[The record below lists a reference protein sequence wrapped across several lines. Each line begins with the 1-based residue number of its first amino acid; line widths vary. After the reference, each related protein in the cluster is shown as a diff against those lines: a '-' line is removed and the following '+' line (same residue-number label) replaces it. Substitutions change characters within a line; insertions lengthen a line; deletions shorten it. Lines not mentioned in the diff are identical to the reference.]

1 MLGFLLFLG
10 LLPAAFILDDHSNH
24 HSASDETNADENDD
38 HNDTLNGGGDLL
50 DANQDLIGTSHA
62 DSLTGGAGDDTLS
75 GYGGND
81 TLQGNAGNDLLYGGP
96 GSDLLHGGEGNDTLD
111 PGLGAD
117 SAYGDGGD
125 DVLRAGS
132 DGQDM
137 LDGGTGNDS
146 LSASGSQ
153 NTLIGGE
160 GDDWLNLGS
169 GDGNTALGGA
179 GDDNIR
185 FQPGADFSDQL
196 GEQASIDGGTGA
208 DTISSISQAH
218 VDLGQGA
225 DTTVAGDGAADV
237 LNVTPVFYQ
246 GAEAAQ
252 HDSTVMTGDD
262 FEPGLDQ
269 LHLDGVADAGVAAHD
284 DGNDLVLTSQGQSIV
299 RLTGLA
305 GTKLGDIY
313 PNAPTAADATGYG
326 AQTSFAG
333 QDLWGGFGDDT
344 LEASYHSSAL
354 FGEDG
359 NDLLTSAGDNALDGG
374 SGNDVLDG
382 VQGVGHDQLSGGA
395 GDDTLLSGGASTLDG
410 GKGDDLLFATSGD
423 TVTTGEG
430 DDLVALTNVASGDGA
445 TTVTDFTL
453 GADRIALDDLRADTQ
468 IALHDDGTDLTL
480 TSDGTAIAVLKG
492 LGGKGV
498 SLGDVMDHGAT
509 AGDDSISSADSPAG
523 SAFAH
528 RLMGLQ
534 GDDTLSGDAGDDTL
548 LGGLGNDSLVGAD
561 GNDILN
567 GQDGADTLSGG
578 TGADTL
584 LGGAGD
590 DSLDGGAGNDS
601 LVGGTGSDTLSGDDG
616 NDTLVALDPS
626 NASDLNG
633 GAGDDTLVA
642 TGNATL
648 SGGADK
654 DEFVVFDNSHVTI
667 SDFQDGETIQ
677 LDVLN
682 PSGGGGTPS
691 SVPVTQQL
699 SSAGLMIS
707 SDGAQVAFLPGMTR
721 VLTDAELPQ
730 AYG

>member
-10 LLPAAFILDDHSNH
+10 LLPAAFILNDHSSH
-24 HSASDETNADENDD
+24 HSNSDETGSDENGDQP
-38 HNDTLNGGGDLL
+38 DTQQGGGDLL
-50 DANQDLIGTSHA
+50 DDNQALHGTSGA

-81 TLQGNAGNDLLYGGP
+81 TLQGNSGNDLLYGGP
-96 GSDLLHGGEGNDTLD
+96 GNDLLHGGLGNDTLD

-117 SAYGDGGD
+117 SAYGDAGN
-125 DVLRAGS
+125 DVLRSGS
-132 DGQDM
+132 DGHDL
-137 LDGGTGNDS
+137 LDGGMGNDS
-146 LSASGSQ
+146 LTANGTG
-153 NTLIGGE
+153 NTLIGGS
-160 GDDWLNLGS
+160 GDDWLNLGN
-169 GDGNTALGGA
+169 GDGNTADGGA
-179 GDDNIR
+179 GNDNIR
-185 FQPGADFSDQL
+185 FEPGTGFSDQL

-225 DTTVAGDGAADV
+225 DSTVAGDGAADV

-246 GAEAAQ
+246 GADAAQ
-252 HDSTVMTGDD
+252 HDSTVMTVDD

-284 DGNDLVLTSQGQSIV
+284 DGNDLVLTSQGQPIV

-305 GTKLGDIY
+305 GTDLADIY
-313 PNAPTAADATGYG
+313 PNAPTAANATGYS
-326 AQTSFAG
+326 AETSASG
-333 QDLWGGFGDDT
+333 QDLWGGFGGDT
-344 LEASYHSSAL
+344 LGASYDSSTL
-354 FGEDG
+354 FGQGG
-359 NDLLTSAGDNALDGG
+359 NDLLTSAGHNTLDGG
-374 SGNDVLDG
+374 SGDDVLSG
-382 VQGVGHDQLSGGA
+382 VQGVGNDQLSGGA
-395 GDDTLLSGGASTLDG
+395 GDDTLFSGGASTLDG

-430 DDLVALTNVASGDGA
+430 NDLVALTNVASGDDA
-445 TTVTDFTL
+445 TTITDFTL
-453 GADRIALDDLRADTQ
+453 GADRIALDNHQADTQ

-480 TSDGTAIAVLKG
+480 NSDGTAIAVLKG

-523 SAFAH
+523 SASAH

-534 GDDTLSGDAGDDTL
+534 GNDTLSGDSGYDTL

-578 TGADTL
+578 
-584 LGGAGD
+584 AGD
-590 DSLDGGAGNDS
+590 DTLYGGAGNDS
-601 LVGGTGSDTLSGDDG
+601 LDGGTGNDSLVGGGGSDTLNGDDG
-616 NDTLVALDPS
+616 NDTLVALDPT

-633 GAGDDTLVA
+633 GAGDDTLA
-642 TGNATL
+642 AAGNATL

-667 SDFQDGETIQ
+667 SDFQDGERIQ

-682 PSGGGGTPS
+682 PSGVGGTPS

-699 SSAGLMIS
+699 SSAGLTIS
-707 SDGAQVAFLPGMTR
+707 ANGDQVAFLPGMTR
-721 VLTDAELPQ
+721 VLTNSELPQ